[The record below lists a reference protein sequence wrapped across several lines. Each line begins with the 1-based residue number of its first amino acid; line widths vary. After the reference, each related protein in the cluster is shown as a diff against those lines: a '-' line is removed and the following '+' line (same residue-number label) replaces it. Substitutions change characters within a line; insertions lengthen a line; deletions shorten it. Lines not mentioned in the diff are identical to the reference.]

1 MIVRV
6 LVCMG
11 VASAVTAALTIW
23 SGDVGE
29 WIIRGLVWSAVFAAA
44 HALLIGHR
52 MRLGR
57 RGEEPSEISE
67 R

>member
-1 MIVRV
+1 MPRV
-6 LVCMG
+6 IAAM
-11 VASAVTAALTIW
+11 AIAAVVTGALTIW